1 MSSIR
6 AGIADFNG
14 FVSPSGQNREPYPL
28 GRYNMKHK
36 TPAPHPAKTRQPDR
50 LGEHRRWLGR
60 AEEMANAAISQGG
73 SPHPTVKVG
82 AVLVSAKGREIAAAS
97 NRFPHGID
105 RRRPERYK
113 SGSKSLWINCAEQM
127 AIMQALVKR
136 ADVKGA
142 TLYVTLEPCAV
153 CAGLIA
159 ELKLQRVCV
168 PVGALRRYAKLKSK
182 WKESIEVGLI
192 KLAEA
197 GVEVTSLDVAPYKLS
212 KSRQH

>member
-1 MSSIR
+1 MGPDMKR
-6 AGIADFNG
+6 KNT
-14 FVSPSGQNREPYPL
+14 PSTLQAR
-28 GRYNMKHK
+28 RMDK
-36 TPAPHPAKTRQPDR
+36 
-50 LGEHRRWLGR
+50 LGEHSRWLMR
-60 AEEMANAAISQGG
+60 ADEVANMPVSHGG
-73 SPHPTVKVG
+73 SPHPSVKVG
-82 AVLVSAKGREIAAAS
+82 AVLVNAKGREIAAAS

-113 SGSKSLWINCAEQM
+113 SGFKSLWINCAEQM
-127 AIMQALVKR
+127 VLMQALAKR

-142 TLYVTLEPCAV
+142 TLYTTLEPCAV

-182 WKESIEVGLI
+182 WKDSIEIGLI

-197 GVEVTSLDVAPYKLS
+197 GVEVTSLDVS
-212 KSRQH
+212 KPNPRRTKK